1 MRQPYLPT
9 RQQQSI
15 CLKLQPRFRAWIN
28 ISETNAGQ
36 VAPVMHA
43 GSFASGLSV
52 GFDALS

>member
-15 CLKLQPRFRAWIN
+15 CLKLQPRFRAWII
-28 ISETNAGQ
+28 ISETNAAQ

-52 GFDALS
+52 AFDALS